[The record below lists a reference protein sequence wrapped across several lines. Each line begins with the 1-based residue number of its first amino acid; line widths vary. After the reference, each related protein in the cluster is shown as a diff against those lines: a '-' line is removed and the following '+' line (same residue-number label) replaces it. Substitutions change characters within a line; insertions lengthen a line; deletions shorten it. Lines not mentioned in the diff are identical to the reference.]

1 MVPEHLI
8 RRESDAKV
16 FMPKAKIHHI
26 KMVNTTPRLIEAKAD
41 S

>member
-1 MVPEHLI
+1 MVLVPSI
-8 RRESDAKV
+8 RRGSDAKV

-26 KMVNTTPRLIEAKAD
+26 KMVNTTPRPTKVKAD